1 MKKATNK
8 QRLDNWTEAQH
19 KALDPLI
26 GPEAVNKWAE
36 SRRDWITIRFQ
47 AIFTLVTTAA
57 IFGIL
62 YLLSGFSYFY
72 VPICWATTMSWHIIR
87 SMEHW
92 YRNRQQF
99 PGLAVAY
106 FASTHG
112 VSPDSVSV
120 PEITTLVNSAEC
132 YQWYEANVSAIR

>member
-62 YLLSGFSYFY
+62 YLLGYY
-72 VPICWATTMSWHIIR
+72 DV
-87 SMEHW
+87 
-92 YRNRQQF
+92 
-99 PGLAVAY
+99 VAHHKING
-106 FASTHG
+106 A
-112 VSPDSVSV
+112 
-120 PEITTLVNSAEC
+120 LVQE
-132 YQWYEANVSAIR
+132 